1 MLQTSSWNA
10 KTVGGAQHQV
20 NILRSRLAR
29 LLVLIPTLLAFHL
42 APVPAQEA
50 KSAAEPR
57 VAASG
62 VLAMLPADSRTEHVL
77 DLGREK
83 LAYAAVA
90 GTLPL
95 RDQNGELSAA
105 VFYTAYTLAGANVP
119 TRPLTFVF
127 NGGPGAASVY
137 LHLGLVG
144 PTIVEFGAKPDGSDP
159 QLRPNPDT
167 WLKFTDLVM
176 IDPVGAGW
184 SRAAKADGTG
194 AFWGVRQ
201 DAQALA
207 KVIALYVAR
216 NGRTASPKYLLG
228 ESYGGFRAAKVAQVL
243 KSEQGILAN
252 GIVMVSP
259 FLDGGLTFGGRSPL
273 VAALQLPSLA
283 AAELDRANRFS
294 DEALRAAE
302 RFAVTDYLTTLAG
315 RPPGAE
321 EGRAFYAR
329 IAELTGLPLEAVI
342 RARGFVREAYGQH
355 ARLRRKEVVSAYDAA
370 FATPDP
376 HPESIARE
384 GGDPVLDGF
393 TQALGGAFVGYA
405 RDKLG
410 FKTDMT
416 FHLLNREVSGKW
428 DWGGGGR
435 SRASASEELREL
447 MAFTPSFRLL
457 VAHGRS
463 DIVTPYGATRH
474 VLDHLPEF
482 TYPRARLALYKGG
495 HMFYFDRDTR
505 AAFTAEAAGFYRGGG
520 P

>member
-1 MLQTSSWNA
+1 MPR
-10 KTVGGAQHQV
+10 VPGGAQLQV
-20 NILRSRLAR
+20 IVLRSRLAHF
-29 LLVLIPTLLAFHL
+29 LLLLATLFALHL
-42 APVPAQEA
+42 APVLAQEA
-50 KSAAEPR
+50 KQVPER

-62 VLAMLPADSRTEHVL
+62 VLSMLPADSRTEHVL
-77 DLGREK
+77 DLGRER
-83 LAYAAVA
+83 LAYTALA

-95 RDQNGELSAA
+95 KDQNGELSAA
-105 VFYTAYTLAGANVP
+105 VFYTAYTLSGAEAP
-119 TRPLTFVF
+119 SRPLTFAF

-144 PTIVEFGAKPDGSDP
+144 PTVLEFGPKPDGSEA

-167 WLKFTDLVM
+167 WLKFTDLVL
-176 IDPVGAGW
+176 IDPVGSGW
-184 SRAAKADGTG
+184 SRAAKADGAG

-216 NGRTASPKYLLG
+216 NNRTASPKYLLG
-228 ESYGGFRAAKVAQVL
+228 ESYGGFRAAKVAQAL
-243 KSEQGILAN
+243 KNEQGIVAN

-259 FLDGGLTFGGRSPL
+259 FLDGALTFGGRSPL
-273 VAALQLPSLA
+273 VAALQLPALA
-283 AAELDRANRFS
+283 AAELDATNSFS
-294 DEALRAAE
+294 EEALRAAE
-302 RFAVTDYLTTLAG
+302 RFAMTDYLTTLAG
-315 RPPGAE
+315 RPPSAE
-321 EGRAFYAR
+321 AGRGFYAQV
-329 IAELTGLPLEAVI
+329 AALTGLPLEVVV
-342 RARGFVREAYGQH
+342 RARGFVRDAYVQH
-355 ARLRRKEVVSAYDAA
+355 ARAARKQVVSAYDAT
-370 FATPDP
+370 FAVPDP
-376 HPESIARE
+376 YPESTTRE

-405 RDKLG
+405 RENLG

-435 SRASASEELREL
+435 SRASASHELREL
-447 MAFTPSFRLL
+447 LAFTPTFRVL

-463 DIVTPYGATRH
+463 DIVTPYGASRY

-482 TYPRARLALYKGG
+482 TYPRTKLVLYKGG
-495 HMFYFDRDTR
+495 HMFYFDREAR
-505 AAFTAEAAGFYRGGG
+505 AAFTAEAASFYRGGG